1 MRRWLTP
8 ERLTALPASDRV
20 ILLSTCHQIT
30 TLEAEIDEIEG
41 EIARCV
47 ADVPAVQM
55 LLTITGV
62 GLISAAAT
70 WAILED
76 PLRFLR
82 AKQVARYAGLDPSI
96 VQSGMAAG
104 TEALEIHGIGEE
116 DPIELRRSWRFDLDR
131 YLAWLERLTPWW
143 KRCLFITAPDVW
155 GNAEESLAF
164 GLIAIPELKML
175 PFPVALPVQD
185 GPKTWICRGAFFCA
199 MPGNLSSVRRAP
211 DFRPGIHPAAGRRA
225 GGSRRTVATC
235 GC

>member
-1 MRRWLTP
+1 VRRWLTP

-47 ADVPAVQM
+47 ADV
-55 LLTITGV
+55 L
-62 GLISAAAT
+62 
-70 WAILED
+70 AILED
-76 PLRFLR
+76 PHRFLR

-185 GPKTWICRGAFFCA
+185 GAEDLDLPRGVFLC
-199 MPGNLSSVRRAP
+199 
-211 DFRPGIHPAAGRRA
+211 HAG
-225 GGSRRTVATC
+225 
-235 GC
+235 

>member
-1 MRRWLTP
+1 
-8 ERLTALPASDRV
+8 
-20 ILLSTCHQIT
+20 
-30 TLEAEIDEIEG
+30 
-41 EIARCV
+41 V

-76 PLRFLR
+76 PHRFLR

-96 VQSGMAAG
+96 VQSGIAAG

-155 GNAEESLAF
+155 GNTEESLAF

-175 PFPVALPVQD
+175 PFPVALLVQD
-185 GPKTWICRGAFFCA
+185 GAEDLDLPRGVFSYA
-199 MPGNLSSVRRAP
+199 MPGNLSSVQRAP
-211 DFRPGIHPAAGRRA
+211 DFRSGIHPAAGRRA

>member
-1 MRRWLTP
+1 
-8 ERLTALPASDRV
+8 
-20 ILLSTCHQIT
+20 
-30 TLEAEIDEIEG
+30 
-41 EIARCV
+41 
-47 ADVPAVQM
+47 M

-76 PLRFLR
+76 PHRFLR

-96 VQSGMAAG
+96 VQSGIAAG

-185 GPKTWICRGAFFCA
+185 GAEDLDLPRGVFLGSSGIFGDPRKRSHDLEEEVAVVAVAVAHSFEDFDLVVDAFQE
-199 MPGNLSSVRRAP
+199 
-211 DFRPGIHPAAGRRA
+211 AG
-225 GGSRRTVATC
+225 V
-235 GC
+235 